1 MRFMIPQFLAL
12 AASAGAVGI
21 AVVLNNS
28 KEPVYVWSAGGSV
41 GPRHDIKAGGIYWE
55 QMRRD
60 EKSGGIAIKITKT
73 GDGLYTGAPQ
83 QVWAYNLDGA
93 SVWYDLSTVFGDPF
107 AGSRLEV
114 AGDNGGL
121 IVWANGTHP
130 GGSQVASAP
139 SEGNIF
145 LTIDPAA

>member
-1 MRFMIPQFLAL
+1 MIP
-12 AASAGAVGI
+12 
-21 AVVLNNS
+21 
-28 KEPVYVWSAGGSV
+28 
-41 GPRHDIKAGGIYWE
+41 GGIYWE

-145 LTIDPAA
+145 LTIDPAAWALKDSLKMQGTRTPENGFMELSKCHCPNGTGAVDASQ